1 MRRTD
6 DTMRALPCRDQ
17 GHDHARSDRQ
27 ASAAQTGQSR
37 WVGHH
42 ARLRCDGVRVEVGFE
57 EQALKGAWEAY
68 LAERWSAA
76 GGAEL
81 LGSIGKKRA
90 VPARQ

>member
-1 MRRTD
+1 M
-6 DTMRALPCRDQ
+6 
-17 GHDHARSDRQ
+17 
-27 ASAAQTGQSR
+27 
-37 WVGHH
+37 
-42 ARLRCDGVRVEVGFE
+42 RCDGVRVEVGFE
-57 EQALKGAWEAY
+57 EQALRGAWDAY